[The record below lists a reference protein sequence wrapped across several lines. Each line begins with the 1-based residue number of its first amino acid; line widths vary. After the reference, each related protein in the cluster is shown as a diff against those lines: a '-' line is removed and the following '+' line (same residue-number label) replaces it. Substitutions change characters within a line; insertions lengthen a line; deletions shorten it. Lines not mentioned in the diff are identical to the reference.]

1 MKETDIDF
9 LFFFVKKGIHAGEVV
24 FSVAGEVVLN
34 AATRWG
40 YKLSFLLQADLFMSL
55 CLSDCW
61 VARFGV

>member
-1 MKETDIDF
+1 M
-9 LFFFVKKGIHAGEVV
+9 HASEVV
-24 FSVAGEVVLN
+24 FPVATVQVLN

-55 CLSDCW
+55 CLCYCW